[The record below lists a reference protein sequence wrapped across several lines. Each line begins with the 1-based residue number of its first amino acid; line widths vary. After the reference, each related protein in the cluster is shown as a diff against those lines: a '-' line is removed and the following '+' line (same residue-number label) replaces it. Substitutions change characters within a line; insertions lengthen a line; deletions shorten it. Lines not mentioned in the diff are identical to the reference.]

1 MMPSILA
8 IWVASYIQKFFT
20 KMTPDVI
27 KVFVVPLFT
36 LLITVLLTFLV
47 VGPVANTLSDGL
59 TNLFQA
65 IMNFNPIVFGL
76 VLGILWQVLVMF
88 GMHWALIP
96 LAISDVAT
104 NGSLSILSAAL
115 LPCFTQTGV
124 LGAIMLKT
132 KEEKVRTIS
141 MPAFVSSIFGV
152 TEPAIYG
159 VTLPMKT
166 PFYISCGVSE
176 LMGAAMIALDIKM
189 YSTGGLGVFVFPSLI
204 GPDGNLSKV
213 IIAIIIAIVGWCSCL
228 PYPTLCTSTKSIR
241 WWSS

>member
-27 KVFVVPLFT
+27 KVFVVP
-36 LLITVLLTFLV
+36 LLTFLV

-159 VTLPMKT
+159 CDTANENTILHFMWR
-166 PFYISCGVSE
+166 F
-176 LMGAAMIALDIKM
+176 
-189 YSTGGLGVFVFPSLI
+189 
-204 GPDGNLSKV
+204 
-213 IIAIIIAIVGWCSCL
+213 
-228 PYPTLCTSTKSIR
+228 
-241 WWSS
+241 

>member
-1 MMPSILA
+1 M
-8 IWVASYIQKFFT
+8 
-20 KMTPDVI
+20 
-27 KVFVVPLFT
+27 
-36 LLITVLLTFLV
+36 
-47 VGPVANTLSDGL
+47 GPVANTLSDGL

-141 MPAFVSSIFGV
+141 MPAFVSSNF
-152 TEPAIYG
+152 
-159 VTLPMKT
+159 
-166 PFYISCGVSE
+166 
-176 LMGAAMIALDIKM
+176 
-189 YSTGGLGVFVFPSLI
+189 LGYRTSYL
-204 GPDGNLSKV
+204 
-213 IIAIIIAIVGWCSCL
+213 WCDTANENTIL
-228 PYPTLCTSTKSIR
+228 HFMWR
-241 WWSS
+241 F

>member
-1 MMPSILA
+1 M
-8 IWVASYIQKFFT
+8 
-20 KMTPDVI
+20 
-27 KVFVVPLFT
+27 
-36 LLITVLLTFLV
+36 
-47 VGPVANTLSDGL
+47 GPVANTLSDGL

-132 KEEKVRTIS
+132 KKKKS
-141 MPAFVSSIFGV
+141 A
-152 TEPAIYG
+152 
-159 VTLPMKT
+159 
-166 PFYISCGVSE
+166 
-176 LMGAAMIALDIKM
+176 
-189 YSTGGLGVFVFPSLI
+189 PSLCQRLFHLFL
-204 GPDGNLSKV
+204 GLQNQLSMV
-213 IIAIIIAIVGWCSCL
+213 
-228 PYPTLCTSTKSIR
+228 
-241 WWSS
+241 

>member
-1 MMPSILA
+1 MPSILA

-36 LLITVLLTFLV
+36 LLITVPLTFLV

-132 KEEKVRTIS
+132 KEEKVRILVDNIQRNIFSLVFQDLFFRQYIGDDITLFYHILSLGRLTI
-141 MPAFVSSIFGV
+141 
-152 TEPAIYG
+152 
-159 VTLPMKT
+159 
-166 PFYISCGVSE
+166 
-176 LMGAAMIALDIKM
+176 D
-189 YSTGGLGVFVFPSLI
+189 
-204 GPDGNLSKV
+204 
-213 IIAIIIAIVGWCSCL
+213 
-228 PYPTLCTSTKSIR
+228 
-241 WWSS
+241 

>member
-1 MMPSILA
+1 MPSILA

-36 LLITVLLTFLV
+36 LLITVPLTFLV

-189 YSTGGLGVFVFPSLI
+189 YSTGGLGVFVFPILTGSDGSLLKLSLRFLLLSLAVFLAFLI
-204 GPDGNLSKV
+204 QLFVRVPNL
-213 IIAIIIAIVGWCSCL
+213 
-228 PYPTLCTSTKSIR
+228 
-241 WWSS
+241 

>member
-1 MMPSILA
+1 MPSILA

-20 KMTPDVI
+20 KMTPYVI

-36 LLITVLLTFLV
+36 LLITVPLTFLV
-47 VGPVANTLSDGL
+47 VGPVANILSDGL
-59 TNLFQA
+59 TNLFQV

-104 NGSLSILSAAL
+104 NGSLNILSAAL
-115 LPCFTQTGV
+115 LLCFTQTGV

-189 YSTGGLGVFVFPSLI
+189 YSTGGLGVFVFPILI
-204 GPDGNLSKV
+204 GSDGSLLKLSLRFLLLSLAVFSPSSSK
-213 IIAIIIAIVGWCSCL
+213 
-228 PYPTLCTSTKSIR
+228 TLCTSTKSITVAVK
-241 WWSS
+241 